1 MRGKQYKR
9 VQLEFIEHMFKQGK
23 TATEVADAIGA
34 TVPATRK
41 LRQRMREA
49 GWDVGIGS
57 NTHPMPRPEVA
68 NG

>member
-9 VQLEFIEHMFKQGK
+9 PQLEYIEHMFKQGK
-23 TATEVADAIGA
+23 TAVEVAEAIGI

-49 GWDVGIGS
+49 GWNVGVGS
-57 NTHPMPRPEVA
+57 NVHPMPRPEV
-68 NG
+68 

>member
-9 VQLEFIEHMFKQGK
+9 AQLQYAEHLFKSGK
-23 TATEVADAIGA
+23 NAGEVADALGITA
-34 TVPATRK
+34 AAARK

-49 GWDVGIGS
+49 GWQVGTGT
-57 NTHPMPRPEVA
+57 NLHPMPRPEVA